1 LSRNPYDKIGHF
13 MQGFAPAL
21 VAREVL
27 LRGNFVRG
35 RRMLAFLV
43 ICIVMAIS
51 ATYELVEWAAAMML
65 GQGADEFLGLQGDEW
80 DTQTDMLMALVGAIA
95 ALLALTRVHDK
106 QIAALDSSTNNV

>member
-1 LSRNPYDKIGHF
+1 
-13 MQGFAPAL
+13 
-21 VAREVL
+21 
-27 LRGNFVRG
+27 
-35 RRMLAFLV
+35 MLAFLV
-43 ICIVMAIS
+43 ISIVMAIS

-106 QIAALDSSTNNV
+106 QMAVFDSSTKNV